1 MAERR
6 MFSKKITDD
15 DNFQALSSSAQA
27 LYLHLNMA
35 SDDDGFC
42 NQVSLAMFK
51 AHASVQD
58 LEALINKAYVLQ
70 FESGVVVIKHWLI
83 HNTIQRDRYHE
94 TAFLEEKS
102 MLGTKENKAYTMLP
116 DTGCIQDVYRM
127 ETEVRLG
134 KDRLGKSKEKE
145 NKEKKEKVP
154 PSLEE
159 VAAYCTERNNGI
171 DPEAFIDFYQSKNWK
186 VGKDKMTD
194 WKAAVRTW
202 ERRRKGDQNGSDRVS
217 DKPKTKKYDI
227 VYDA

>member
-1 MAERR
+1 

-15 DNFQALSSSAQA
+15 DNFQALSASAQA

-42 NQVSLAMFK
+42 NQIVSSMFK

-58 LEALINKAYVLQ
+58 LEALIQRSYVLQ

-94 TAFLEEKS
+94 TTFLEEKS
-102 MLGTKENKAYTMLP
+102 MLDVKKNQAYTMLP
-116 DTGCIQDVYRM
+116 DTACIQDVYEP

-134 KDRLGKSKEKE
+134 KDRLDKSKEKE
-145 NKEKKEKVP
+145 SKKKEKVP
-154 PSLEE
+154 PTIEE
-159 VAAYCTERNNGI
+159 VAAYCRERNNGI

-186 VGKDKMTD
+186 VGKDRMTD

-202 ERRRKGDQNGSDRVS
+202 ERRRKGDRNGSDRVS
-217 DKPKTKKYDI
+217 DKPETKKFSI